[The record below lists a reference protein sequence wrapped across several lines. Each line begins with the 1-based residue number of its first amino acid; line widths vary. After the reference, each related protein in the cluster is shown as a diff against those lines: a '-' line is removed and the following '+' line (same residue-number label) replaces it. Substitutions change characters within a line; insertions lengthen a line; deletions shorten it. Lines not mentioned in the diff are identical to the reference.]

1 MLYHK
6 MTKIVVI
13 SALMFCMIA
22 TAQDAPEESVQ
33 NEESQVKDTN
43 LEETPD
49 EAIGDRIM
57 EEMNGMKVFI
67 TAQNIQLL
75 FVSM

>member
-6 MTKIVVI
+6 MTIVVF

-67 TAQNIQLL
+67 TSQNIQLL